1 MQKTV
6 EDVDR
11 NSLYAEIW
19 ADPVTIVAQR
29 YGLSDVGLAKIC
41 RKLSI
46 PLPSRGYWAKVKAG
60 RVMKKIPLP
69 KLEPNQATTIS
80 LKKLSPEVVQ
90 AKQEAKQK
98 AVTARK
104 SFGEIIVPEEL
115 TDPHPLIK
123 AASKR
128 LKHRDGWEDPKGLR
142 SAPDEVLN
150 LQISK
155 DAIDRTLRLVDTL
168 IKKLETLGVTVSVDA
183 KSKTTWLE
191 IQGIRVAFVL
201 TEHVARSR
209 HEATP
214 AETKARERYW
224 SQTRWGNPSDLPFP
238 SIPQYDYTPSGMLT
252 ISAGHWPGRNWRDT
266 ARTSLDD
273 RLGEVVNGLFSL
285 AEEIRTKQEED
296 RRREEA
302 RRLAEERYQFLKER
316 LEKEQARFKRLEQ
329 EAHNFERANRL
340 RVYADAVEQ
349 NALASPDGLTEETRN
364 WLAWARAKADW
375 LDPLVQVSDPILD
388 APEPKKPGY
397 SYW

>member
-6 EDVDR
+6 EDVNR

-46 PLPSRGYWAKVKAG
+46 PLPSRGYRAKVKAG

-69 KLEPNQATTIS
+69 KLEPKQAATIS

-104 SFGEIIVPEEL
+104 AFGEIVVPEEL
-115 TDPHPLIK
+115 TDPHPLVK

-128 LKHRDGWEDPKGLR
+128 LKQRDGWNDPKGLR

-150 LQISK
+150 LQITK

-183 KSKTTWLE
+183 KSKTTLLE

-201 TEHVARSR
+201 T
-209 HEATP
+209 
-214 AETKARERYW
+214 
-224 SQTRWGNPSDLPFP
+224 
-238 SIPQYDYTPSGMLT
+238 
-252 ISAGHWPGRNWRDT
+252 
-266 ARTSLDD
+266 
-273 RLGEVVNGLFSL
+273 
-285 AEEIRTKQEED
+285 
-296 RRREEA
+296 
-302 RRLAEERYQFLKER
+302 
-316 LEKEQARFKRLEQ
+316 
-329 EAHNFERANRL
+329 
-340 RVYADAVEQ
+340 
-349 NALASPDGLTEETRN
+349 
-364 WLAWARAKADW
+364 
-375 LDPLVQVSDPILD
+375 
-388 APEPKKPGY
+388 
-397 SYW
+397 

>member
-1 MQKTV
+1 MNLP
-6 EDVDR
+6 ERDIDR
-11 NSLYAEIW
+11 ESLYLEVW
-19 ADPVTIVAQR
+19 ADPVTVVAQR

-41 RKLSI
+41 RRLSI

-69 KLEPNQATTIS
+69 KLEPKQAATIS

-90 AKQEAKQK
+90 SKQEAKQK
-98 AVTARK
+98 AVAARK
-104 SFGEIIVPEEL
+104 TVGELVVPDEL
-115 TDPHPLIK
+115 TDPHPLVK

-128 LKHRDGWEDPKGLR
+128 LKQRDGWSDYKGLR
-142 SAPDEVLN
+142 SAPDEILN
-150 LQISK
+150 LQVTK
-155 DAIDRTLRLVDTL
+155 DAIDRALRLVDTL
-168 IKKLETLGVTVSVDA
+168 IKKLETMGVTVSVDA
-183 KSKTTWLE
+183 QAKTTWLD
-191 IQGIRVAFVL
+191 IQGIRVSFAL

-224 SQTRWGNPSDLPFP
+224 SQTRWGNPHNLSFL
-238 SIPQYDYTPSGMLT
+238 SIPQYDYTPSGILT
-252 ISAGHWPGRNWRDT
+252 ISAGRWPGRNWRDT
-266 ARTSLDD
+266 GRTSLDD
-273 RLGEVVNGLFSL
+273 RLGEIVNGLFSL
-285 AEEIRTKQEED
+285 AEEIRVKQEEE

-316 LEKEQARFKRLEQ
+316 LEKELARFKRFEQ
-329 EAHNFERANRL
+329 EAHNYERASRL

-375 LDPLVQVSDPILD
+375 LDPLVKVSDPILD
-388 APEPKKPGY
+388 APEPKRPGY
-397 SYW
+397 W